1 MSHIDAEQ
9 ISAYLDE
16 QLSSKERL
24 VLEEHFRNC
33 ESCRNVRDELSEVS
47 RLFREAERFE
57 PSPFLWNRIAA
68 DFNRES
74 SSITHH
80 GIPSFIA
87 GLRKHGWNL
96 RLTSAALV
104 VLMVVGIV
112 VFRGNSGRI
121 AEQAALAD
129 IDRTYQSLAA
139 LDPDTYNPFGS
150 GLARELDANPFRS
163 LRLSGEKTGMRPQSR
178 GID

>member
-1 MSHIDAEQ
+1 MSHINEGQ

-16 QLSSKERL
+16 QLSSEEKL
-24 VLEEHFRNC
+24 VLEAHFREC
-33 ESCRNVRDELSEVS
+33 ESCRTVRDELFEIS

-68 DFNRES
+68 DFDKES
-74 SSITHH
+74 SSTHH
-80 GIPSFIA
+80 WITSFID
-87 GLRKHGWNL
+87 GLRKNSWNL
-96 RLTSAALV
+96 RLASAALV
-104 VLMVVGIV
+104 VVVIAGVV
-112 VFRGNSGRI
+112 VFRGNSGHV

-129 IDRTYQSLAA
+129 IDRACQSLAA

-150 GLARELDANPFRS
+150 GLPRELDANPFRS
-163 LRLSGEKTGMRPQSR
+163 VRLSSERTGIGPQSR

>member
-1 MSHIDAEQ
+1 MSHINEEQ

-16 QLSSKERL
+16 QLSSEEKL
-24 VLEEHFRNC
+24 VLEEHFRDC
-33 ESCRNVRDELSEVS
+33 ESCRTVRDELIEVS

-68 DFNRES
+68 DFNKES
-74 SSITHH
+74 SPTHH
-80 GIPSFIA
+80 WITSFIA
-87 GLRKHGWNL
+87 GLRKNSWNL
-96 RLTSAALV
+96 RLASSALV
-104 VLMVVGIV
+104 VLMIVGIV
-112 VFRGNSGRI
+112 IFRGNSGRI

-150 GLARELDANPFRS
+150 GLPNELDANPFRS
-163 LRLSGEKTGMRPQSR
+163 LRLSGEKSGISPQSR

>member
-1 MSHIDAEQ
+1 MLHIKEEQ

-16 QLSSKERL
+16 QLSSKEKL
-24 VLEEHFRNC
+24 VLEAHLRDC
-33 ESCRNVRDELSEVS
+33 ESCRSVRDELLEVS

-68 DFNRES
+68 GFANES
-74 SSITHH
+74 PSTHRWIT
-80 GIPSFIA
+80 SFIA
-87 GLRKHGWNL
+87 GLHKNSWNL
-96 RLTSAALV
+96 RLASAALV
-104 VLMVVGIV
+104 VFLIAGIV
-112 VFRGNSGRI
+112 VFRGNSNHI

-139 LDPDTYNPFGS
+139 LDPDTYNPFGY
-150 GLARELDANPFRS
+150 GLPRELDANPFRS
-163 LRLSGEKTGMRPQSR
+163 MRLSSEKPGIRPAPR